1 MLTSISWLRYISI
14 EIMKLWNCKSLCK
27 INNYQKKYL
36 VFIFMYFQ
44 VKIDKKRS
52 LVFISD
58 VELDDF
64 FVMAHDLHVYISW
77 KNQGFKWNQ
86 TIFLFFIHNLNNNN
100 FKKIYISA
108 ELSLHAEDWYFDDKA
123 PFVKLLGVVV
133 GGFGEGWTN
142 SYLG

>member
-1 MLTSISWLRYISI
+1 MLTSISWLRFISI

-100 FKKIYISA
+100 LKKYIFR
-108 ELSLHAEDWYFDDKA
+108 LNYPCTLRIDILMTRHHLWNYWG
-123 PFVKLLGVVV
+123 LWWGGLGR
-133 GGFGEGWTN
+133 GGQTV
-142 SYLG
+142 YLG